1 MTKRICIISFSPIAR
16 DARVLRQIKYLGP
29 RYDLAAIG
37 YGDAHPAWRELSNVT
52 WLPVIPSG
60 ERPISKLGGLVYP
73 LLGKIS
79 ARAYDTWF
87 WRKPHRRH
95 ALDLALANRC
105 DAYHANDWDALPIAG
120 EAAAR
125 HGVPLIFD
133 AHEYAPLEFGD
144 RWAWR
149 FLYSPAITYT
159 LRKYAPRVAASTTV
173 AQPIADRYAR
183 EFGLNMIAVL
193 NAPEVQPVPSHEP
206 DPDQIRLIHHGGAIR
221 GRRLERMIEVIA
233 RCASRYTLHFMLTPS
248 QPDYLD
254 YLRAFA
260 EQAAPGRVI
269 FHDPVRPEQI
279 VQEIA
284 QYDAGFYLLEPDNYN
299 NESALPNKLFDFICA
314 GLAVCVGPSPEMARL
329 VREHGCGVVAPS
341 FDPADVAATLDAL
354 SPEEIHALRAGSARA
369 SKTLNAQVE
378 MGKVVAI
385 YDRLLAEGEAART
398 SIPGLESNTR

>member
-29 RYDLAAIG
+29 RHDLTVIG
-37 YGDAHPAWRELSNVT
+37 FGDPHPAWSELSNVT

-60 ERPISKLGGLVYP
+60 ESPISKLGGLVYP
-73 LLGKIS
+73 LLGKVVQ
-79 ARAYDTWF
+79 RAYDTWF
-87 WRKPHRRH
+87 WRKLHRRR
-95 ALDLALANRC
+95 ALDLALTNRC

-120 EAAAR
+120 EAAAQ
-125 HGVPLIFD
+125 HGVPLVFD

-144 RWAWR
+144 RWLWR
-149 FLYSPAITYT
+149 FLYSPAITAT
-159 LRKYAPRVAASTTV
+159 IRKYSGRVAASTTV

-193 NAPEVQPVPSHEP
+193 NAPEYQPVPSHEL
-206 DPDQIRLIHHGGAIR
+206 DADHIRLVHHGGAIR

-233 RCASRYTLHFMLTPS
+233 RCDPRYTLHFMLTPS
-248 QPDYLD
+248 QPDYLV
-254 YLRAFA
+254 YLRTFA
-260 EQAAPGRVI
+260 EQIAPGRVI

-341 FDPADVAATLDAL
+341 FDSAEVAATLNAL
-354 SPEEIHALRAGSARA
+354 SPADIQAMKQGSARA
-369 SKTLNAQVE
+369 RKVLNAQVE
-378 MGKVVAI
+378 MGKVVDL
-385 YDRLLAEGEAART
+385 YSRLLGEAA
-398 SIPGLESNTR
+398 